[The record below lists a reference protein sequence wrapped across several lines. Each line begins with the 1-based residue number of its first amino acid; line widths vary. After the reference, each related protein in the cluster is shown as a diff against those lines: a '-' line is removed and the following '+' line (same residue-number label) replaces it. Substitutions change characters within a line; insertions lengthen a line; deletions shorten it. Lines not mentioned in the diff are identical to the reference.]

1 MWEVRGPGEG
11 SVGNV
16 ESVGSEGARRG
27 EYVWEARGVWEG
39 DGEGN

>member
-1 MWEVRGPGEG
+1 MRGPGEG

-27 EYVWEARGVWEG
+27 ECGRAMERVIKS
-39 DGEGN
+39 